1 MADNV
6 ILQLRGITK
15 TFPGVRALDHVD
27 FELRRGE
34 VHALVGENGAGKS
47 TLMHIVGGIYRPDA
61 GEILVGGRPVRFRSA
76 HDAAMQ
82 GISVVYQE
90 LSLAPNLSVAENIF
104 ANRQPVRAG
113 NLIDWSAL
121 DRRSRELLHRFHLDL
136 SPRTLVRHLSV
147 AQQQVIEI
155 LKAMSYRPRVL
166 VLDEPT
172 SSLTAAD
179 TQRLFRNM
187 DRLKAEGT
195 SIVYISHHLREVFQ
209 VADRVTVLRD
219 GRHVE
224 TLPARQPSGHPG
236 TATSRAVAGG
246 TPAVPGGDAAASPA
260 AGLTEDAIV
269 KRMVGRTLGNIYGE
283 RASEIG
289 PEYFRVEG
297 AAAGRFSDVSLSLR
311 RGEILGLAGLVG
323 SGRTELAR
331 AVFGVSPLTAGRI
344 TLEGRP
350 LRLRGAGR
358 AIASGLGYLTE
369 DRKGQGLFLRM
380 SVRANCIAPGLARFA
395 DRLGLMDERRVDQ
408 FAEASRSRFDI
419 VTPSIGQTVGNLSG
433 GNQQKLL
440 LAMWMGITPKV
451 LIADEP
457 TRGVDVGA
465 KSEIY
470 ALLRQLAATGVG
482 IVLISSDLLEIL
494 GLSDRILVMR
504 QGRIA
509 GEFPR
514 EDATEENI
522 VACAAGVGRECP
534 P

>member
-27 FELRRGE
+27 FGLRCGE

-47 TLMHIVGGIYRPDA
+47 TLMHIVGGIYRPDT
-61 GEILVGGRPVRFRSA
+61 GQIVLDGRPVRFRSA
-76 HDAAMQ
+76 HDAALC
-82 GISVVYQE
+82 GISVVFQD
-90 LSLAPNLSVAENIF
+90 LSLMGNLSVAENIF

-113 NLIDWSAL
+113 AFIDSAAL
-121 DRRSRELLHRFHLDL
+121 ERQTRELLHRFDLDL
-136 SPRTLVRHLSV
+136 SPRTLVKHLSA

-172 SSLTAAD
+172 SSLTATD

-187 DRLKAEGT
+187 ERLKAEGT

-224 TLPARQPSGHPG
+224 T
-236 TATSRAVAGG
+236 
-246 TPAVPGGDAAASPA
+246 SPA

-297 AAAGRFSDVSLSLR
+297 AAAGRFRDVSLSLR

-350 LRLRGAGR
+350 LRLRGPGR

-395 DRLGLMDERRVDQ
+395 DRLGLMDERRIGE

-504 QGRIA
+504 QGCIA
-509 GEFPR
+509 GEFLR
-514 EDATEENI
+514 ENATEENI
-522 VACAAGVGRECP
+522 VACAAGVGRECLP
-534 P
+534 

>member
-15 TFPGVRALDHVD
+15 TFPGVRALDRVD
-27 FELRRGE
+27 FGLRRGE

-47 TLMHIVGGIYRPDA
+47 TLMHIVGGVYRPDA

-104 ANRQPVRAG
+104 ANRQPVRAA

-121 DRRSRELLHRFHLDL
+121 DRQSRELLHRFHLDL
-136 SPRTLVRHLSV
+136 SPRTPVRRLSM

-172 SSLTAAD
+172 SSLTATD

-187 DRLKAEGT
+187 ERLKAEGT

-224 TLPARQPSGHPG
+224 TL
-236 TATSRAVAGG
+236 
-246 TPAVPGGDAAASPA
+246 PA

-297 AAAGRFSDVSLSLR
+297 AAAGRFSDVSLTLR
-311 RGEILGLAGLVG
+311 RGEILGVAGLVG

-331 AVFGVSPLTAGRI
+331 ALFGAEPLAAGNVA
-344 TLEGRP
+344 LDGRP
-350 LRLRGAGR
+350 LRLRSPGR
-358 AIASGLGYLTE
+358 AIAAGLGYLTE
-369 DRKGQGLFLRM
+369 DRKDQGLFLRM
-380 SVRANCIAPGLARFA
+380 TVRDNCIAPGLARFA

-419 VTPSIGQTVGNLSG
+419 VTPSIGQTVRNLSG

-440 LAMWMGITPKV
+440 LAMWMGVAPKV

-470 ALLRQLAATGVG
+470 RLLRQLAATGVG
-482 IVLISSDLLEIL
+482 IILISSDLLEVL
-494 GLSDRILVMR
+494 GLADRILVMR
-504 QGRIA
+504 RGRIA
-509 GEFPR
+509 GSFGRR
-514 EDATEENI
+514 EATEENVI
-522 VACAAGVGRECP
+522 ACATGAGQEGPSE
-534 P
+534 

>member
-15 TFPGVRALDHVD
+15 TFPGVRALDQVD
-27 FELRRGE
+27 FGLRRGE

-47 TLMHIVGGIYRPDA
+47 TLMHIVGGVYRPDS

-104 ANRQPVRAG
+104 ANRQPVRAA
-113 NLIDWSAL
+113 NLIDWGAL
-121 DRRSRELLHRFHLDL
+121 DRRSRELLHRFNLDL
-136 SPRTLVRHLSV
+136 SPRTLVRRLSM

-172 SSLTAAD
+172 SSLTATD

-187 DRLKAEGT
+187 ERLKAEGT

-219 GRHVE
+219 GCRVE
-224 TLPARQPSGHPG
+224 TL
-236 TATSRAVAGG
+236 
-246 TPAVPGGDAAASPA
+246 PA

-311 RGEILGLAGLVG
+311 RGEILGVAGLVG

-331 AVFGVSPLTAGRI
+331 ALFGAEPLAAGNV
-344 TLEGRP
+344 TLDGRP
-350 LRLRGAGR
+350 LRLRSPGQ
-358 AIASGLGYLTE
+358 AIAAGLGYLTE
-369 DRKGQGLFLRM
+369 DRKDQGLFLRM
-380 SVRANCIAPGLARFA
+380 SVRDNCIAPGLARFA
-395 DRLGLMDERRVDQ
+395 GRLGLMDERRIGE
-408 FAEASRSRFDI
+408 FAEAARSRFDI
-419 VTPSIGQTVGNLSG
+419 VTPSIGQTVRNLSG

-440 LAMWMGITPKV
+440 LAMWMGVAPQV

-470 ALLRQLAATGVG
+470 RLLRQLAATGVG
-482 IVLISSDLLEIL
+482 IILISSDLLEVL
-494 GLSDRILVMR
+494 GLADRILVMR
-504 QGRIA
+504 QGCIA
-509 GEFPR
+509 GEFLR
-514 EDATEENI
+514 ENATEENV
-522 VACAAGVGRECP
+522 VACAAGVGRPCLP
-534 P
+534 

>member
-47 TLMHIVGGIYRPDA
+47 TLMHILGGIYRPDS
-61 GEILVGGRPVRFRSA
+61 GQIVLDGRPVRFRSA
-76 HDAAMQ
+76 HDAALC
-82 GISVVYQE
+82 GISVVFQD
-90 LSLAPNLSVAENIF
+90 LSLAGNLSVAENIF

-113 NLIDWSAL
+113 AFIDSAAL
-121 DRRSRELLHRFHLDL
+121 ERQTRELLHRFNLDL
-136 SPRTLVRHLSV
+136 SPRTLVKHLSA

-172 SSLTAAD
+172 SSLTATD

-219 GRHVE
+219 GHHVE
-224 TLPARQPSGHPG
+224 TLPARP
-236 TATSRAVAGG
+236 
-246 TPAVPGGDAAASPA
+246 GDAAASPA

-269 KRMVGRTLGNIYGE
+269 RRMVGRTLGNIYGE

-331 AVFGVSPLTAGRI
+331 AVFGVEPLTAGRI

-380 SVRANCIAPGLARFA
+380 SVRANCIAPGLGRFA
-395 DRLGLMDERRVDQ
+395 GGWGLMDERRVDQ
-408 FAEASRSRFDI
+408 FAEASRTRFDI
-419 VTPSIGQTVGNLSG
+419 VTPSIGQTVRNLSG
-433 GNQQKLL
+433 GNQQKVL

-482 IVLISSDLLEIL
+482 IILISSDLLEIL

-509 GEFPR
+509 GEFLR

-522 VACAAGVGRECP
+522 VACAAGVGREGP

>member
-47 TLMHIVGGIYRPDA
+47 TLMHIVGGVYRPDS

-104 ANRQPVRAG
+104 ANRQPVRAA
-113 NLIDWSAL
+113 NLIDWGAL

-136 SPRTLVRHLSV
+136 SPRTLVRRLSM

-172 SSLTAAD
+172 SSLTATD

-187 DRLKAEGT
+187 ERLKAEGT

-224 TLPARQPSGHPG
+224 TLPARP
-236 TATSRAVAGG
+236 
-246 TPAVPGGDAAASPA
+246 GDAAASPA

-283 RASEIG
+283 RTSEIG

-297 AAAGRFSDVSLSLR
+297 AEAGRFSDVSLALR
-311 RGEILGLAGLVG
+311 RGEILGVAGLVG

-331 AVFGVSPLTAGRI
+331 ALFGAEPLAAGNV
-344 TLEGRP
+344 TLDGRP
-350 LRLRGAGR
+350 LRLRSPGQ
-358 AIASGLGYLTE
+358 AIAAGLGYLTE
-369 DRKGQGLFLRM
+369 DRKDQGLFLRM
-380 SVRANCIAPGLARFA
+380 TVRDNCIAPGLSRFA
-395 DRLGLMDERRVDQ
+395 DRLGLMDERRIGE
-408 FAEASRSRFDI
+408 FAETARSRFDI
-419 VTPSIGQTVGNLSG
+419 VTPSIGQTVRNLSG

-440 LAMWMGITPKV
+440 LAMWMGIAPRV

-470 ALLRQLAATGVG
+470 RLLRQLAATGVG
-482 IVLISSDLLEIL
+482 IILISSDLLEVL
-494 GLSDRILVMR
+494 GLADRILVMR
-504 QGRIA
+504 RGRIA
-509 GEFPR
+509 GSFGRGE
-514 EDATEENI
+514 ATEENVI
-522 VACAAGVGRECP
+522 ACATGAGQEGPSE
-534 P
+534 

>member
-27 FELRRGE
+27 FGLRRGE

-47 TLMHIVGGIYRPDA
+47 TLMHILGGIYRPDA
-61 GEILVGGRPVRFRSA
+61 GQIVLDGRPVRFRSA
-76 HDAAMQ
+76 HDAALC
-82 GISVVYQE
+82 GISVVFQD
-90 LSLAPNLSVAENIF
+90 LSLAGNLSVAENIF

-113 NLIDWSAL
+113 AFIDSAAL
-121 DRRSRELLHRFHLDL
+121 ERQTRELLHRFNLDL
-136 SPRTLVRHLSV
+136 SPRTLVKHLSA

-172 SSLTAAD
+172 SSLTATD

-224 TLPARQPSGHPG
+224 TL
-236 TATSRAVAGG
+236 
-246 TPAVPGGDAAASPA
+246 PA

-311 RGEILGLAGLVG
+311 RGEILGLAGLV
-323 SGRTELAR
+323 
-331 AVFGVSPLTAGRI
+331 
-344 TLEGRP
+344 
-350 LRLRGAGR
+350 
-358 AIASGLGYLTE
+358 
-369 DRKGQGLFLRM
+369 
-380 SVRANCIAPGLARFA
+380 
-395 DRLGLMDERRVDQ
+395 
-408 FAEASRSRFDI
+408 
-419 VTPSIGQTVGNLSG
+419 
-433 GNQQKLL
+433 
-440 LAMWMGITPKV
+440 
-451 LIADEP
+451 
-457 TRGVDVGA
+457 
-465 KSEIY
+465 
-470 ALLRQLAATGVG
+470 
-482 IVLISSDLLEIL
+482 
-494 GLSDRILVMR
+494 
-504 QGRIA
+504 
-509 GEFPR
+509 
-514 EDATEENI
+514 
-522 VACAAGVGRECP
+522 
-534 P
+534 